1 MSRVNALIHVV
12 CVIGTRPEAIK
23 MAPVIAALRAESWVR
38 CTVAVTAQHRELL
51 DTALDVFG
59 LKADIDLDLMR
70 PDQSLGSITGHAFLA
85 LEPVLRD
92 LKADLVLA
100 QGDTTTVMVTAVSC
114 FYQGIPFG
122 HVEAGL
128 RTGRMD
134 NPFPE
139 EANRVIA
146 GRVACLHFAPTK
158 RAAASLAAEGVARD
172 AITITGNTVIDALF
186 SVSDRAPA
194 PDVRLPD
201 SARLLLVTAHRR
213 EHFGQAMVEAMRGLR
228 EAVDARPDLHVLF
241 PVHPNP
247 NVTSAVDLCLR
258 DHPRIHLRPPMD
270 YLAFAGAMAACD
282 LILTDS
288 GGVQEE
294 GPALG
299 KPVLVMRTET
309 ERPEAVDL
317 GVVRLV
323 GSDGVMI
330 RTWIERLLD
339 DPVLYRSMVRTVSP
353 YGDGQASQRIVQAIA
368 ARFDQMPSRPSIAE
382 FDAGY

>member
-1 MSRVNALIHVV
+1 MNAVIHVV

-23 MAPVIAALRAESWVR
+23 MAPVIAALRQESWVR

-51 DTALDVFG
+51 DTALGVFG

-70 PDQSLGSITGHAFLA
+70 PGQTLGSITGHAFLA
-85 LEPVLRD
+85 LEPMLRD
-92 LKADLVLA
+92 LRPDLVLA

-114 FYQGIPFG
+114 FYQGILFG

-146 GRVACLHFAPTK
+146 GKVAGLHFAPTE
-158 RAAASLAAEGVARD
+158 RAAAALTTEGVARES
-172 AITITGNTVIDALF
+172 ITITGNTVIDALF
-186 SVSDRAPA
+186 SVRARAPV
-194 PDVRLPD
+194 PDVKL
-201 SARLLLVTAHRR
+201 SAGAKLLLVTAHRR
-213 EHFGQAMVEAMRGLR
+213 ENFGQAMEEAMRGLR
-228 EAVDARPDLHVLF
+228 ATVDARPELHVLF

-247 NVTSAVDLCLR
+247 NVKGIVDGILSG
-258 DHPRIHLRPPMD
+258 HPRIHLRPPMD
-270 YLAFAGAMAACD
+270 YLAFSGAMAACD
-282 LILTDS
+282 IILTDS

-294 GPALG
+294 APALG
-299 KPVLVMRTET
+299 KPVLVMRSET

-323 GSDGVMI
+323 GSDGAKI
-330 RTWIERLLD
+330 RMWIERLLD
-339 DPVLYRSMVRTVSP
+339 DPALYASMVRPVSP
-353 YGDGQASQRIVQAIA
+353 YGDGRASQRIVQAIA
-368 ARFDQMPSRPSIAE
+368 ASFGRVASRPVIGE
-382 FDAGY
+382 FDAGR